1 MDRNM
6 MLTSDEYIA
15 LMRLVSSERESE
27 GESLADRS
35 ESKPKRK
42 RRPSAYNMAFK
53 RAYEERRKRHS
64 TSKGTLRKGYDHRR
78 LMELAHSDVR
88 RSMKQ

>member
-27 GESLADRS
+27 GATLEAK
-35 ESKPKRK
+35 ETSKPNRK
-42 RRPSAYNMAFK
+42 RRPSKYNMAFK
-53 RAYEERRKRHS
+53 RAYSDLRKRHS
-64 TSKGTLRKGYDHRR
+64 KKNGDLRKGFDHTR
-78 LMELAHSDVR
+78 LMTMAHAVVR
-88 RSMKQ
+88 RSMK

>member
-27 GESLADRS
+27 GSSLADA
-35 ESKPKRK
+35 EKPKPKRK
-42 RRPSAYNMAFK
+42 RRPSKYNMAFK
-53 RAYEERRKRHS
+53 RAYDDLRKRHS
-64 TSKGTLRKGYDHRR
+64 KKNGELRKGFDHTR
-78 LMELAHSDVR
+78 LMTMAHAVVR
-88 RSMKQ
+88 RSMK